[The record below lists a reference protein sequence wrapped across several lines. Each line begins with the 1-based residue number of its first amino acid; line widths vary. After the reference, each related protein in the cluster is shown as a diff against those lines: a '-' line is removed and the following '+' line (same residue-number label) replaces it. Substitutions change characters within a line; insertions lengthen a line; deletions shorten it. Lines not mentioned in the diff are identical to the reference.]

1 MMGPDVVMDLDPE
14 AMGRFFEAS
23 TKRGLNMMARGV
35 SQYRSTL
42 DIFRM
47 LLDLPPDVHVGVVR
61 FQSRVPD

>member
-1 MMGPDVVMDLDPE
+1 
-14 AMGRFFEAS
+14 
-23 TKRGLNMMARGV
+23 MMARGV

-61 FQSRVPD
+61 FQSRVPG